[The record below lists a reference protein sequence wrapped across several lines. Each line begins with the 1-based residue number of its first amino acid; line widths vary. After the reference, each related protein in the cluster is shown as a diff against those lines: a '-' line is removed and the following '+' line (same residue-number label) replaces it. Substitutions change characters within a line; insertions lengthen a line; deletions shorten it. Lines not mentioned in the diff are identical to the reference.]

1 MDSLKSI
8 QLKPIGFV
16 RTEAG
21 LEDLR
26 HRVAISEIVVNKRLC
41 RGLDGIGG
49 FSHIFVLYW
58 MHKTS
63 KPERKVL
70 TVHPRH
76 RPYIPKQ
83 GIFATRSKFHPN
95 SIGLTIV
102 KLLSKVDN
110 TLIVKGLDAYDGTP
124 VLDLK
129 PYDYWD
135 RPKKI
140 QVPDWWK
147 KLEKERCGD
156 QRFIG
161 FQCI

>member
-8 QLKPIGFV
+8 RLKPIGFV
-16 RTEAG
+16 RTEAD
-21 LEDLR
+21 LEDLK
-26 HRVAISEIVVNKRLC
+26 HRSARSEIIVNKKLR

-58 MHKTS
+58 MHKAS
-63 KPERKVL
+63 KSQREIL

-76 RPYIPKQ
+76 RSDIPKQ
-83 GIFATRSKFHPN
+83 GIFATRSKYHPN
-95 SIGLTIV
+95 TIGLTIV
-102 KLLSKVDN
+102 KLLKKTGN
-110 TLIVKGLDAYDGTP
+110 TLVVKGLDAYDGTP

-140 QVPDWWK
+140 RVPAWWK
-147 KLEKERCGD
+147 KLEKERSGD
-156 QRFIG
+156 ERFIS
-161 FQCI
+161 FQSI

>member
-1 MDSLKSI
+1 MDSLESI

-16 RTEAG
+16 RTKAG
-21 LEDLR
+21 LEDLK
-26 HRVAISEIVVNKRLC
+26 HRVAKSEIVIKKKFC

-58 MHKTS
+58 MHETS
-63 KPERKVL
+63 KTHRKIL
-70 TVHPRH
+70 AVHPRH
-76 RPYIPKQ
+76 RSDIPPQ

-95 SIGLTIV
+95 PIGLTIV
-102 KLLSKVDN
+102 KLLRKAGN

-135 RPKKI
+135 QPKKI
-140 QVPDWWK
+140 RVPAWWK

-156 QRFIG
+156 QRFISYR
-161 FQCI
+161 CI

>member
-8 QLKPIGFV
+8 RLKPIGFV

-26 HRVAISEIVVNKRLC
+26 HRVARSEIVVNKKLC

-63 KPERKVL
+63 KSQREIL

-76 RPYIPKQ
+76 RSDIPKQ

-95 SIGLTIV
+95 TIGLTIV
-102 KLLSKVDN
+102 KLLKKTGN

-140 QVPDWWK
+140 RVPAWWK
-147 KLEKERCGD
+147 RLEKERRGD
-156 QRFIG
+156 QRFISHLS
-161 FQCI
+161 I

>member
-8 QLKPIGFV
+8 QLVPIGFV

-21 LEDLR
+21 LEDLK
-26 HRVAISEIVVNKRLC
+26 HRVARSEIVVNKRLC
-41 RGLDGIGG
+41 RGLDGIEG
-49 FSHIFVLYW
+49 FSHIFVLFW
-58 MHKTS
+58 MHKTL
-63 KPERKVL
+63 KTERRIL
-70 TVHPRH
+70 AVHPRH
-76 RPYIPKQ
+76 RSDIPEQ
-83 GIFATRSKFHPN
+83 GIFATRSQFHPN

-102 KLLSKVDN
+102 KVLRKSGN

-140 QVPDWWK
+140 RVPDWWK
-147 KLEKERCGD
+147 KLEKERCED
-156 QRFIG
+156 QRHISYL
-161 FQCI
+161 CI